1 MPNDQ
6 AQTRNRRLGRW
17 INLALGGLMALAPAA
32 IAEEAVASS
41 PGQPLPMAIDDRLPG
56 ARPSAPALR
65 SIGDPSLFLPVPSDR
80 VSRLVL
86 RLSERQ
92 LYAYGGD
99 REIARYPVAVGRDEW
114 ETPTGEFT
122 IFQRQQHPAWEH
134 PFTGAI
140 VPPGPDNPLGARW
153 LGFWTDGTN
162 AVGFHGTPDEHLI
175 GEAVS
180 HGCVRMRNTDVIE
193 LYDRV
198 EIGTP
203 VIVLP

>member
-1 MPNDQ
+1 MGLEGLGLRSSIASPMP
-6 AQTRNRRLGRW
+6 
-17 INLALGGLMALAPAA
+17 
-32 IAEEAVASS
+32 S
-41 PGQPLPMAIDDRLPG
+41 PPG
-56 ARPSAPALR
+56 VDNPAL
-65 SIGDPSLFLPVPSDR
+65 LLPVPSRR

-86 RLSERQ
+86 HLSERR
-92 LYAYGGD
+92 LYAYQGD
-99 REIARYPVAVGRDEW
+99 RQVASYPVAVGRDSW

-122 IFQRQQHPAWEH
+122 VFQRQQHPAWEH
-134 PFTGAI
+134 PLTGAI

-162 AVGFHGTPDEHLI
+162 AIGFHGTPDEHLI

-198 EIGTP
+198 ELGTS